1 MNIVVYN
8 KKQVKHLSHCVSNS
22 KKFNFKTTLLIPLGA
37 VCIPNVH
44 TCKLNVEELVNHL
57 INKLAG
63 NNIKKQ
69 DKIKTTM
76 TMVKG
81 KTAEQLAIGLQRK

>member
-22 KKFNFKTTLLIPLGA
+22 KKFKFKQSSSLHTKHT
-37 VCIPNVH
+37 NVH

-69 DKIKTTM
+69 DTIKTTM